1 MPPKRR
7 QRLVAAS
14 GAPVAD
20 LDAPPVARLKQRP
33 GAQAALMPTEWRD
46 PDDVTPGARRTPRT
60 IAGWR
65 TYCPLRKMSG
75 HPNSGIGAQHI
86 HAADMLREQV
96 DIATMGYSGA
106 RPLIFVTQSVQP
118 RWGLTISDVKQMR
131 ALRSVRRVVALF
143 DGMQLRM
150 LDAVVLR
157 NITLRQWIIGCGGLT
172 TTKHEKRR
180 LMTILDRLSEYYDA
194 EIENDLASGRR
205 LP

>member
-7 QRLVAAS
+7 PRLVAAS
-14 GAPVAD
+14 GASAD
-20 LDAPPVARLKQRP
+20 IDSPPASRLVQRP
-33 GAQAALMPTEWRD
+33 GSQAALMGSEWRD
-46 PDDVTPGARRTPRT
+46 PDDITPGARRTPRT

-96 DIATMGYSGA
+96 DIATLGYSGM

-143 DGMQLRM
+143 DSMQLRM

-157 NITLRQWIIGCGGLT
+157 NVTLRQWIIGCGGLT
-172 TTKHEKRR
+172 TTKQEKRR
-180 LMTILDRLSEYYDA
+180 LMTILDRLSEHYDA